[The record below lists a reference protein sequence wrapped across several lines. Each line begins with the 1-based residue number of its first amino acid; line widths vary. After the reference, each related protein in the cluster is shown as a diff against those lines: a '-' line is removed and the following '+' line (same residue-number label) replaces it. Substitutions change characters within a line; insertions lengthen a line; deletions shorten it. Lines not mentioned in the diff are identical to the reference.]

1 MEDFSQFPC
10 QLTHPAKDQPES
22 WASDAFTVDLE
33 LQHDRKTD
41 REFKTRTNLAFA
53 RLIWEF
59 TGDASVRCL
68 IVTRQRQSLE
78 HSACT
83 LDISTTATVE
93 DALRNITRSERKIP
107 CGTPAAPSALVHL
120 SNGANVPSQK
130 PLGGVPLQILCVP
143 GTEALRAQ
151 FLVRYDKASIHP
163 FHAQRYGRRLA
174 TLVKAIWLADNS
186 DIVADLATL
195 EADDED
201 FIRSFNSGP
210 QEIDFRTI
218 PDCVSQVAAR
228 DPHRAAIDAWDG
240 HFSRQEL
247 ENASNRLASTLIG
260 AGVKRGSIVSIML
273 DKSKWT
279 AVSMLAVLKAGAA
292 FLFLEPTL
300 PFERLQVM
308 IDKTRCTYAVT
319 SREHTSL
326 ACSLISQV
334 ITIDGHGDFW
344 EVDKTST
351 SQCTSQSQRLPKV
364 SPEDAAFLIFTSG
377 SSGIPK
383 AIVTQHSAWV
393 TGYTQHVHKF
403 GITEGTRVFQ
413 CASYSFVVS
422 ILDTIST
429 LLVGGTVCIPS
440 SDERINDLENA
451 IRRLRPDYICMTPS
465 VAKVVS
471 PARVPSIKTLVLV
484 GEPIP
489 RSIAEPW
496 LRKGNVTL
504 RNGYGQSEA
513 CSMNSTALLS
523 ESSSSYRTIGNSTWL
538 RYWIVDPW
546 NHDRLM
552 PVGGLG
558 ELVVEGHSVA
568 QGYFEEPQKTSAA
581 FIQSPAWAASFGAGT
596 GGRRWYK
603 TGDLVQYQGNGELFL
618 FGRKDAQL
626 KIHGQR
632 VEAAEIEHS
641 ILNAFDGNISQVVVD
656 KIAEGGSETEKLIA
670 FVQLRESVDALRN
683 TSDQVVQEE
692 RERQVHAEMLDRLAN
707 AVPNWMIP
715 ARVILVKEMTRTAT
729 GKLDRRSL
737 KEVHGKRLATRDP
750 EDSSEGSTHE
760 NFNDQTCQQQGIS
773 SEITCLG
780 QIWSRILKLQ
790 KNTPSPNSRWA
801 QAGGDSMT
809 AMLLVRDA
817 KAQGFSFTSADVLS
831 GASLEE
837 LAAKTTTTQRADSL
851 DPSSE
856 AEQLNESSKR
866 ELPIPTTDFQ
876 SHYAPEASSKAVNQ
890 LFKYKITFRGVFDFE
905 QIQQA
910 VQVWFASIEALRIN
924 FHQVGSGELAQ
935 SLITNE
941 TTEWQ
946 ERIRAHESDEE
957 VASRS
962 TEHDFLTH
970 PVFASLRRSS
980 PFSKG
985 DVDLALH
992 IHHSIFDGLSF
1003 DMMLDDLVELC
1014 QGHSLAARPSYLDYI
1029 RGRFLKHDAES
1040 LDYWSGLLCGSLPT
1054 MLRQR
1059 PEKLIAT
1066 SSAQLSEHQTVSR
1079 IVYLQLSDERRA
1091 VNMSTVV
1098 HCAWS
1103 MVLGAISGK
1112 TDVMFLTLMHGRD
1125 EDVERSED
1133 IIGCCVS
1140 ECPVRIHCSDDMR
1153 FSDLIDH
1160 VQRQIIS
1167 SSDHAH
1173 LGANTIASK
1182 CTEWPLKDDWYQH
1195 SSFVLHQNVLT
1206 KEHMPIGDLGY
1217 MHVENTEVERA
1228 QVYDFDMYTKSAD
1241 AGELSFELTYLE
1253 QLYSN
1258 EEANA
1263 VADAFTTAV
1272 RACVSGEG
1280 TAGSLRKDMAGLRS
1294 LPRVQ

>member
-22 WASDAFTVDLE
+22 WALDAFTVDLE

-41 REFKTRTNLAFA
+41 REFKTCTNLAFA

-143 GTEALRAQ
+143 GTEALQAQ

-163 FHAQRYGRRLA
+163 FHAQRYGWRLA

-218 PDCVSQVAAR
+218 HDCVSQVAAR
-228 DPHRAAIDAWDG
+228 HPHRAAIDAWDG

-319 SREHTSL
+319 SRQHTSL

-383 AIVTQHSAWV
+383 AIVTQHFAWV

-403 GITEGTRVFQ
+403 GITEGSRVFQ

-422 ILDTIST
+422 TLDTIST
-429 LLVGGTVCIPS
+429 LLVGGTVCIPG

-451 IRRLRPDYICMTPS
+451 VRRLRPDYICMTPS

-496 LRKGNVTL
+496 LRNGNVTL

-513 CSMNSTALLS
+513 CSMNSTAVLS

-538 RYWIVDPW
+538 RYWIVDPS

-568 QGYFEEPQKTSAA
+568 QGYFEEPAKTAAA

-603 TGDLVQYQGNGELFL
+603 TGDLVQYQENGELFL
-618 FGRKDAQL
+618 YGRKDAQL

-632 VEAAEIEHS
+632 VEAAEIEHL
-641 ILNAFDGNISQVVVD
+641 ILKAFDGNISQVVVD
-656 KIAEGGSETEKLIA
+656 KIAESGAEIEKLIA

-683 TSDQVVQEE
+683 TSDRVVQEE
-692 RERQVHAEMLDRLAN
+692 RERQVHTEMLDRLAN

-737 KEVHGKRLATRDP
+737 KEVHGKRLVTREVGTSKVETTTNEISD
-750 EDSSEGSTHE
+750 
-760 NFNDQTCQQQGIS
+760 DQACQQEGIS
-773 SEITCLG
+773 SEITCLS
-780 QIWSRILKLQ
+780 QIWSRVLKLQ
-790 KNTPSPNSRWA
+790 ENTLNPNSHWA

-817 KAQGFSFTSADVLS
+817 KAQGFHFTSADVLS
-831 GASLEE
+831 GASLGE
-837 LAAKTTTTQRADSL
+837 LAAKSTTQRTDSL

-856 AEQLNESSKR
+856 AEQLNETSKH
-866 ELPIPTTDFQ
+866 EFLIPTTDFQ

-890 LFKYKITFRGVFDFE
+890 LFKYKIAFRGAFDFE

-910 VQVWFASIEALRIN
+910 IQVWFANIETLRIK
-924 FHQVGSGELAQ
+924 FHRVESGKLVQ
-935 SLITNE
+935 SLMAKE

-946 ERIRAHESDEE
+946 QRIRAHESDED
-957 VASRS
+957 VVSRS
-962 TEHDFLTH
+962 TQQDFLAH
-970 PVFASLRRSS
+970 PVFVSLRGSS
-980 PFSKG
+980 PLSKG
-985 DVDLALH
+985 GVDLVLH

-1003 DMMLDDLVELC
+1003 DMMLDDLVEIY
-1014 QGHSLAARPSYLDYI
+1014 QGHKGAARPSYLDYV

-1040 LDYWSGLLCGSLPT
+1040 LDYWSGLLRDSMPT
-1054 MLRQR
+1054 ILRQR

-1066 SSAQLSEHQTVSR
+1066 SSAQLSEHRTVSR
-1079 IVYLQLSDERRA
+1079 IVYLQPSDERRA
-1091 VNMSTVV
+1091 FNMSTVV

-1103 MVLGAISGK
+1103 MVLGALSGK

-1125 EDVERSED
+1125 EDVERSGD

-1140 ECPVRIHCSDDMR
+1140 ECPVRIQCSDDMR

-1160 VQRQIIS
+1160 ARRQIIS
-1167 SSDHAH
+1167 SSNHAH

-1206 KEHMPIGDLGY
+1206 KEHMPVGDLGY
-1217 MHVENTEVERA
+1217 LHVEHTDVEKV
-1228 QVYDFDMYTKSAD
+1228 QMYDFDLYTKSAD

-1258 EEANA
+1258 EEANV